1 MTTLSICF
9 TGLSREEES
18 AVVSCFKQANARLG
32 NRWLATPESEAGV
45 LVIDM
50 DSMYGQMSLMKAL
63 GTGRV
68 LVALTASGR
77 AETDYVLQRPV
88 TVDALVALLG
98 QIDLDTPE
106 PEAEAEPAFHPPA
119 DAAAPAAPVQAAPA
133 ADPEPPSAPAVAP
146 PMAVPPE
153 SAGVSTPPEPAVAL
167 PAQSRLADLLRT
179 ATLAGAVKL
188 QLPDAPELVLDPAT
202 QTYLGG
208 AALKP
213 LLPYCSRA
221 FSAADLQPVAA
232 SELPA
237 LAARMGGSQPWSR
250 LAWLCALTG
259 GNGALAEGHGPN
271 EKYRLLKWPQTER
284 EFPKHFRIATVMMK
298 GPAELMEISQASG
311 ASLAEVIDFV
321 NASLATGAA
330 EPETAAVVG
339 VEPGK
344 GGGLLGRFRR

>member
-1 MTTLSICF
+1 MTTLSVCF

-18 AVVSCFKQANARLG
+18 AVTSCFKQANARLG
-32 NRWLATPESEAGV
+32 NRWLATPESEASV

-88 TVDALVALLG
+88 TVDALVSLLG

-106 PEAEAEPAFHPPA
+106 PALAAAQP
-119 DAAAPAAPVQAAPA
+119 AAPAQPAP
-133 ADPEPPSAPAVAP
+133 VAP
-146 PMAVPPE
+146 PAAPMAAVP
-153 SAGVSTPPEPAVAL
+153 AALPEPAPLLAPATPTVAL
-167 PAQSRLADLLRT
+167 PALSRIAELLRP
-179 ATLAGAVKL
+179 AALAGPVRL

-202 QTYLGG
+202 QTYLGV

-213 LLPYCSRA
+213 LLPYCSA
-221 FSAADLQPVAA
+221 SFTAADLAPVPA
-232 SELPA
+232 SELA
-237 LAARMGGSQPWSR
+237 GLAARLGGSQPWSR

-259 GNGALAEGHGPN
+259 GNGALAEGNGPN
-271 EKYRLLKWPQTER
+271 EKYRLLKWPQIER

-298 GPAELMEISQASG
+298 GPADLLEISQASG
-311 ASLAEVIDFV
+311 ATLAEVIDFV
-321 NASLATGAA
+321 NASLATGVAEPEAA
-330 EPETAAVVG
+330 EPAGQDPV
-339 VEPGK
+339 K
-344 GGGLLGRFRR
+344 SGGLLARFRR